1 MSIIENVGEIGRMIP
16 NYHLLELRTIFVYE
30 LEKSLI
36 LKHRHSKRLFKLI
49 TFIALFFTSATSVT
63 VVSAVTAN
71 DVSASSVTKKRT
83 AVAKLAKKQVG
94 KGYVYGATGPYSFD
108 CSGLVQY
115 VYKKAGDKTL
125 PRTTYSQVAQGKK
138 VSLKKLKKG
147 DLLFWGSSVAPYHV
161 GIYVGDNQFVHA
173 ATPRQGVLKQSLSA
187 YFYPSAAKRILD

>member
-1 MSIIENVGEIGRMIP
+1 M
-16 NYHLLELRTIFVYE
+16 
-30 LEKSLI
+30 
-36 LKHRHSKRLFKLI
+36 KHGHSKILIRLI
-49 TFIALFFTSATSVT
+49 TVIALFFTGATSVT
-63 VVSAVTAN
+63 VVTAATVN
-71 DVSASSVTKKRT
+71 DVSASSVTKKQT

-94 KGYVYGATGPYSFD
+94 KRYVYGATGPYSFD

-115 VYKKAGDKTL
+115 VYKKAGSKTL
-125 PRTTYSQVAQGKK
+125 PRTTYSQVTEGKK

-173 ATPRQGVLKQSLSA
+173 ATPSQGVLKQSLSA